1 LIDEAQHLFTL
12 ASGRRLE
19 DQLNVLKSLA
29 NRSNTVHVLFGTYE
43 LFRVRNLSGQLSRR
57 SIDIHFPRYDA
68 AKASDRRTF
77 ARILQTFAEQM
88 PLAESPD
95 LVTS

>member
-1 LIDEAQHLFTL
+1 VEQALRYRRPRAVLIDEAQHLFAL

-43 LFRVRNLSGQLSRR
+43 LLRVRISVDN
-57 SIDIHFPRYDA
+57 
-68 AKASDRRTF
+68 
-77 ARILQTFAEQM
+77 
-88 PLAESPD
+88 
-95 LVTS
+95 